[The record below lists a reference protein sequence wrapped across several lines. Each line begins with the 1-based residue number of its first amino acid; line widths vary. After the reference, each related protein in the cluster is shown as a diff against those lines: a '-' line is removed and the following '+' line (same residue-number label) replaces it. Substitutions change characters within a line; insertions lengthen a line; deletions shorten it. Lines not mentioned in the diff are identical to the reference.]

1 MKTILVVEDNN
12 DIRNEISDIFKME
25 NFNVIEAGNGLEG
38 YIKATNNLPDIIISD
53 IMMPV
58 LDGYKMYN
66 ELKINT
72 MTEQI
77 PVIFISALSSDN
89 DIRKGMNLG
98 AEDYLKKPL
107 NPDELIQATENKLDK
122 YSKFAKRYD
131 DVKTNI
137 TNVLY
142 HELNTP
148 LNGILGFSD
157 YLRIR
162 TNELSTES
170 IKKIADNIYTSGV
183 RLDKLVKRYLY
194 YSELKMDSVNITG
207 IKKLRDCDY
216 IDTDTIINKIVASD
230 EYKNRKTDF
239 ELSTSPVDLKIK
251 DYFLE
256 LLIRELIDNAVKFSH
271 LGHKIFIN
279 SYIENNTFIINVKN
293 EGSGL
298 SKEKIMRINDFNQ
311 MNKKQYAQN
320 GSGIGLSIIKL
331 IMEIYG
337 VDFEVDSIP
346 NTFFSVTLSFKKF
359 IEK

>member
-1 MKTILVVEDNN
+1 MKTILVVEDNI
-12 DIRNEISDIFKME
+12 DVRSEISDIFKME
-25 NFNVIEAGNGLEG
+25 SFNVIEAGNGLEG
-38 YIKATNNLPDIIISD
+38 YIKASSNLPDIIISD

-66 ELKINT
+66 ELKSNT

-77 PVIFISALSSDN
+77 PVIFISALSADH

-98 AEDYLKKPL
+98 AEDYLTKPV

-131 DVKTNI
+131 EVKTNI

-162 TNELSTES
+162 THDLSKES
-170 IKKIADNIYTSGV
+170 IKDIADNIYTSGI

-194 YSELKMDSVNITG
+194 YSELKMDSINPAG
-207 IKKLRDCDY
+207 IKKLRDCEY
-216 IDTDTIINKIVASD
+216 IDTDTIINKILASE
-230 EYKNRKTDF
+230 EYKKRKSDF
-239 ELSTSPVDLKIK
+239 ELSSEPVDLKIK

-279 SYIENNTFIINVKN
+279 SYVENSTFIINVKN

-298 SKEKIMRINDFNQ
+298 SKEKIMKINDFNQ
-311 MNKKQYAQN
+311 LNKKQFAQN

-337 VDFEVDSIP
+337 VEFEIDSIP
-346 NTFFSVTLSFKKF
+346 KTFFSVTLSFKNF